1 MTYETN
7 DANAAT
13 RLTQNSRERSETQ
26 PVVPRG
32 RWVPLANIRV
42 TMILA
47 VNAAETIRLSR

>member
-13 RLTQNSRERSETQ
+13 RLTQNSLERSETQ